1 MRNLPS
7 IKWSGVFG
15 EHPLGVCVD
24 GGEGGTERER
34 PWLRRACGQERLWDS
49 RGQLPNYDCT
59 SKVN

>member
-1 MRNLPS
+1 MWTVVREALR
-7 IKWSGVFG
+7 
-15 EHPLGVCVD
+15 
-24 GGEGGTERER
+24 EGGTERER